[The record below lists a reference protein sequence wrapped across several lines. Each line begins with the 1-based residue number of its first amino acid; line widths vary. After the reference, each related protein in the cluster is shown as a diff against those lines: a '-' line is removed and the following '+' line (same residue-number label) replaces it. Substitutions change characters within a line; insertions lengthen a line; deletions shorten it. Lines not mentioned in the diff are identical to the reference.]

1 MANILRNLN
10 INGVEYNVGYSQ
22 NDLTD
27 ELKAKYDASQQNAI
41 DASAVTISEAAGSGD
56 ILKTYTFT
64 QNGNAIGTIN
74 LAKDLV
80 VSGGEIVEKDG
91 EKYLS
96 LTIANQETPVE
107 IPVKDLVDVYTGSTY
122 INITNGNVVEL
133 KLSDV
138 DAALMAESAQV
149 GAAIKSN
156 AAAAAAAKTAA
167 DNAQAAAENAQTAAD
182 NAQAHSEAVRSDLG
196 QADATAGSGT
206 AFARIKSLEEEIES
220 LSGGA
225 GSIANQIDTKISAYD
240 TATVQPIA
248 GRVKAI
254 EDDYL
259 TSDDKE
265 GLQAAIDAK
274 VAQSDYDAKMTALD
288 KSVSDN
294 AEAIG
299 NNAEAIG
306 IMGEK
311 LAGISTGANKTTYTY
326 VESTATLNIVTA

>member
-41 DASAVTISEAAGSGD
+41 DASAVTVSEAAGSGD

-64 QNGNAIGTIN
+64 QNGNTIGTIN

-138 DAALMAESAQV
+138 DAALLAESAQV
-149 GAAIKSN
+149 GAAIKAN

-167 DNAQAAAENAQTAAD
+167 DNAQAAAD

-225 GSIANQIDTKISAYD
+225 GSIANQIDAKISAYD

-259 TSDDKE
+259 TSADKE

-311 LAGISTGANKTTYTY
+311 LAGISAGANKTTYTY

>member
-1 MANILRNLN
+1 MANILKRLN
-10 INGVEYNVGYSQ
+10 INGAEYNIGYSQ

-41 DASAVTISEAAGSGD
+41 DASAVTVSEAAGSGD

-64 QNGNAIGTIN
+64 QNGNTIGTIN

-80 VSGGEIVEKDG
+80 VSGGSIVEVDG
-91 EKYLS
+91 VKYLRLS
-96 LTIANQETPVE
+96 IANQESPVD
-107 IPVKDLVDVYTGSTY
+107 IAVTDLVDVYKGSAY
-122 INITNGNVVEL
+122 IDIAADNTVSVKFADL
-133 KLSDV
+133 
-138 DAALMAESAQV
+138 DAALLAESAQV
-149 GAAIKSN
+149 GAAIKAN

-167 DNAQAAAENAQTAAD
+167 DNAQTAAD

-196 QADATAGSGT
+196 AADAAAGSGT
-206 AFARIKSLEEEIES
+206 AFARIKSLEAEIES

-225 GSIANQIDTKISAYD
+225 GSIANQIDEKISAYD
-240 TATVQPIA
+240 TATVQPVA
-248 GRVKAI
+248 ARVKAI

-259 TSDDKE
+259 TSADKE
-265 GLQAAIDAK
+265 ELQTAVDGK
-274 VAQSDYDAKMTALD
+274 VAQADYDTKMAALD
-288 KSVSDN
+288 KSVADN
-294 AEAIG
+294 ATAIG

-311 LAGISTGANKTTYTY
+311 LAGISTGANKTTYEY

>member
-41 DASAVTISEAAGSGD
+41 DASAVTISETAGSGD

-64 QNGNAIGTIN
+64 QNGNTIGTIN

-149 GAAIKSN
+149 GAAIKAN

-167 DNAQAAAENAQTAAD
+167 DNAQAAAD

-225 GSIANQIDTKISAYD
+225 GSIANQIDAKISAYD

-265 GLQAAIDAK
+265 GLQTAIDAK

>member
-64 QNGNAIGTIN
+64 QNGNTIGTIN

-138 DAALMAESAQV
+138 DAALLAESAQV
-149 GAAIKSN
+149 GAAIKAN

-167 DNAQAAAENAQTAAD
+167 DNAQAAADNAQTAAD

-225 GSIANQIDTKISAYD
+225 GSIANQIDAKISAYD
-240 TATVQPIA
+240 TATVQPVA
-248 GRVKAI
+248 SRVKAI

-259 TSDDKE
+259 TSADKE
-265 GLQAAIDAK
+265 GLQTAIDAK

>member
-41 DASAVTISEAAGSGD
+41 DASAVTVSEAAGSGD

-64 QNGNAIGTIN
+64 QNGNTIGTIN

-138 DAALMAESAQV
+138 DAALLAESAQV
-149 GAAIKSN
+149 GAAIKAN

-167 DNAQAAAENAQTAAD
+167 DNAQAAAD

-225 GSIANQIDTKISAYD
+225 GSIANQIDAKISAYD

-259 TSDDKE
+259 TSADKE
-265 GLQAAIDAK
+265 GLQTAINAK

-311 LAGISTGANKTTYTY
+311 LAGISAGANKTTYTY

>member
-41 DASAVTISEAAGSGD
+41 DASAVTVSEAAGSGD

-64 QNGNAIGTIN
+64 QNGNTIGTIN

-138 DAALMAESAQV
+138 DAALMAESTQV
-149 GAAIKSN
+149 GAKLKAN
-156 AAAAAAAKTAA
+156 AAAAAAAK
-167 DNAQAAAENAQTAAD
+167 TAAD

-196 QADATAGSGT
+196 QSDATAGSGT

-265 GLQAAIDAK
+265 GLQTAINAK

-311 LAGISTGANKTTYTY
+311 LAGISAGANKTTYTY